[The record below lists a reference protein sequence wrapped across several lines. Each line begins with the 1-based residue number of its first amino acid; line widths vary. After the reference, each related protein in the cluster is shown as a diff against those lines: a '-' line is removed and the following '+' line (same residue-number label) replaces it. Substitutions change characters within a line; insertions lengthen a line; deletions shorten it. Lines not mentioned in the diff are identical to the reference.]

1 MDITDRYWYD
11 NREKLI
17 ESQYEEDYPGCSYYV
32 NCKESSLLE
41 DCFSR
46 MRLTVS
52 QAELVAEP
60 FYKAAEMAV
69 ERALKYACS
78 NLKYLRAFSA
88 STGCLKEAKE
98 YLCSSRNDK
107 YRDAIFEI
115 RLAFN
120 DAADAIYAATNN
132 KAIYSDELRQQ
143 AKDIHKLIPDLITT

>member
-1 MDITDRYWYD
+1 MDITDRYLYD

-17 ESQYEEDYPGCSYYV
+17 ESQYKEDYPGCSYYV
-32 NCKESSLLE
+32 NCKDSSLLE

-46 MRLTVS
+46 MRLTIY

-78 NLKYLRAFSA
+78 DPEYIDAFSA
-88 STGCLKEAKE
+88 ATGCLKEAKD
-98 YLCSSRNDK
+98 YLRSNRNDK

-115 RLAFN
+115 RLAFK

>member
-52 QAELVAEP
+52 QAETCCRTFL
-60 FYKAAEMAV
+60 
-69 ERALKYACS
+69 
-78 NLKYLRAFSA
+78 
-88 STGCLKEAKE
+88 
-98 YLCSSRNDK
+98 
-107 YRDAIFEI
+107 
-115 RLAFN
+115 
-120 DAADAIYAATNN
+120 
-132 KAIYSDELRQQ
+132 
-143 AKDIHKLIPDLITT
+143 